1 MGPLPELPTAMRE
14 RAIGLAGFAR
24 FILRRFS
31 EHRCLQVAGSLTF
44 TTLLA
49 LVPLVTITV
58 TVVAAFPVF
67 IQFSASLKEFIL
79 AYLVPEAA
87 ARVITIYMQQFADN
101 AARLTVLGTVLL
113 ATTAIM
119 LMMTIDRELNAI
131 WRVSRP
137 RPWLH
142 QVLLYWAVLTVGPLL
157 IGASISL
164 SSWLAEVST
173 VVINQI
179 PAVGVVLLRA
189 TPLVLSTAAF
199 AALFVAVPN
208 RPVPW
213 RHALLGGLISGI
225 AFQIMQH
232 GFAVYVENVPTL
244 KLVYGTF
251 ASIPIFL
258 IWIYSSWLV
267 VLVGAVIAASLPYW
281 EGAQWQQPKTPGQP
295 FFTALRLLQLL
306 WEAQKTGEALRTA
319 TLKTRLKLPAEDV
332 DQILERL
339 SRVGWV
345 RQLARGGFALV
356 RDPRTI
362 RLADVY
368 RLFVINPRI
377 AEDDP
382 LAPFAAS
389 LGDAI
394 DRQLEASLDAF
405 FAGKALRPA
414 APVSLP
420 RRGS

>member
-1 MGPLPELPTAMRE
+1 MRE
-14 RAIGLAGFAR
+14 RVIGLAGFIR

-58 TVVAAFPVF
+58 TVVSAFPVF
-67 IQFSASLKEFIL
+67 VQFSAPLKEFIL

-87 ARVITIYMQQFADN
+87 SRVITIYMQQFADN

-113 ATTAIM
+113 AVTAIM
-119 LMMTIDRELNAI
+119 MMMTIDRELNAI

-142 QVLLYWAVLTVGPLL
+142 QILVYWAVLTVGPLL

-164 SSWLAEVST
+164 TSWLAEVST
-173 VVINQI
+173 IVINQI

-189 TPLVLSTAAF
+189 TPLALSTAAF
-199 AALFVAVPN
+199 AALFIAVPN

-225 AFQIMQH
+225 AFQAMQY
-232 GFAVYVENVPTL
+232 GFALYVENVATF

-258 IWIYSSWLV
+258 VWIYFSWLV
-267 VLVGAVIAASLPYW
+267 VLLGAVIAASLPYW
-281 EGAQWQQPKTPGQP
+281 EGAAWRQPKMPGQP
-295 FFTALRLLQLL
+295 FFSALRLLQVL
-306 WEAQKTGEALRTA
+306 WEAQKTGEAPRTA
-319 TLKTRLKLPAEDV
+319 TLKTRLKLAAEDV

-339 SRVGWV
+339 SRAGWV

-356 RDPRTI
+356 KDPRTI
-362 RLADVY
+362 RVADVY
-368 RLFVINPRI
+368 RLFVMNPRTSI

-382 LAPFAAS
+382 LAPLAVS
-389 LGDAI
+389 LADVI
-394 DRQLEASLDAF
+394 DRQLEASLDAL
-405 FAGKALRPA
+405 FAGKVLRPA

-420 RRGS
+420 RRGI